1 MEESCVLDIADR
13 DGVTLEQV
21 GDYINLTR
29 ERIRQIEEDIIRS
42 LREKVET
49 KVPAYK
55 RSKWYIHSYM
65 KDLMEAHDGL

>member
-1 MEESCVLDIADR
+1 MEESCALDIADR
-13 DGVTLEQV
+13 DGATLGEV

-29 ERIRQIEEDIIRS
+29 ERIRQIEEKIIRS

-49 KVPAYK
+49 N
-55 RSKWYIHSYM
+55 SYM